1 MWQAH
6 NQTDM
11 ELNKKEKRIQAKS
24 KLNQTKPTKIVA

>member
-11 ELNKKEKRIQAKS
+11 ELNKKKKNPNQK
-24 KLNQTKPTKIVA
+24 KQTKPTKIVA